1 MLKTQTSARTDAL
14 HFTTFTSDLV
24 PLGRALAEGQ
34 AFWSVDVVQHTWGRW
49 LAVHVRAYEVT
60 QRLVVVRDRLVDL
73 DVHVLEVE
81 PRETTR

>member
-1 MLKTQTSARTDAL
+1 M
-14 HFTTFTSDLV
+14 HFTSPPSRQCLV